1 MFTLI
6 PLLSFELSFV
16 YTWTDSILHSFPF
29 KSSFISILLLFSLP
43 ILWFSLIFFLNSLN
57 PLSVLSMCMVL
68 ESSTREW
75 RAYKEKNH
83 ETRDFILP
91 SHHHLPKVLSAK
103 GGISWAPILF
113 TLGFL
118 AGFIFRSN
126 IFMIVGFNTPVCP
139 IYGSFIYKG
148 KDN

>member
-75 RAYKEKNH
+75 RAYKEKNQEISSCPATTICQKLSQLRVVFH
-83 ETRDFILP
+83 EP
-91 SHHHLPKVLSAK
+91 LSYLL
-103 GGISWAPILF
+103 WAF
-113 TLGFL
+113 WL
-118 AGFIFRSN
+118 ASYSGL
-126 IFMIVGFNTPVCP
+126 
-139 IYGSFIYKG
+139 IYL
-148 KDN
+148 